1 MPIILPKL
9 NFSPLIFI
17 ILAVITHINYHI
29 FSNISRAYYQRIV
42 FYYFLFIILT
52 MIAIKRGLN
61 YSSFHKTICSLYLN
75 FFYAPLLQDSDSFAN
90 RCATAL
96 TCNKK
101 LCIQVYT

>member
-42 FYYFLFIILT
+42 FLLF
-52 MIAIKRGLN
+52 
-61 YSSFHKTICSLYLN
+61 SFYNAHY
-75 FFYAPLLQDSDSFAN
+75 D
-90 RCATAL
+90 
-96 TCNKK
+96 CNKK
-101 LCIQVYT
+101 RAKVLFFPQNHLLFVLEFLLRTSLPRFRQFCKSLRHSSDLK